1 MTRRTVAVA
10 LTLILATAAP
20 VQAQT
25 AVIAARSSGLIGER
39 FDGYLG
45 AVGPLPAGLRSQVA
59 AINIKRRALFSD
71 LASRRGV
78 STQEVGYTTACALFA
93 RVAAGEVY
101 MLTEGQWRRR
111 GPGEAA
117 PRPVYCG

>member
-1 MTRRTVAVA
+1 MALRTIAVG
-10 LTLILATAAP
+10 LTLLVATATP

-25 AVIAARSSGLIGER
+25 AVVTARSNGLIGER

-45 AVGPLPAGLRSQVA
+45 AVGPLPSGLRSQVA

-78 STQEVGYTTACALFA
+78 SAQEVGITTACALFA
-93 RVAAGEVY
+93 RVATGEVY

-111 GPGEAA
+111 QPGEAA
-117 PRPVYCG
+117 PRPEYCG